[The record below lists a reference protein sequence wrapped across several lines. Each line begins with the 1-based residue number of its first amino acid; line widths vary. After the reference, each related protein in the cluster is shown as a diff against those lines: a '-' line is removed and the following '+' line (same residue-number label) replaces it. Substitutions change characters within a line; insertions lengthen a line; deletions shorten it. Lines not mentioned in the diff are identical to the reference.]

1 MGVYRSDQAQL
12 TFAAEAAQGGDPEM
26 VEGTLVGSGGTATVN
41 HTAGLAAGSRAVT
54 ITRASGTFTI
64 GDFIR
69 IGTVDGTPADTVI
82 EHEVRRIEA
91 MSDSNGAASANT
103 FTLDRP
109 TAFFH
114 ADNEAVL
121 EVSAIGGDATRNDN
135 DKFLTFIPGVYETFD
150 TPDPEMSIEGR
161 RFLSTT
167 SKRNVSVFYPGQQSL
182 TGGVSGIVL
191 LNGWPLRFPI
201 GTVRTFPVA
210 SSTSGSTGLTL
221 NGAVKKGDV
230 YILLNA
236 VTNLVDGDY
245 IVIGYTG
252 DDSNSTAEVR
262 RIVDIISS
270 TVKLNYPLSFDHA
283 TSTAVRECTT
293 AGVYTHTIEEA
304 VDLDTVSWH
313 VHMKDSTET
322 VAKNFDRR
330 YVGGMIGSS
339 TLSAEE
345 GGMLSMSWDSVNFL
359 NMVHNQAN
367 QTTVGTASGDDYD
380 GASVEANMPRFGLMQ
395 AIDVDDVGMP
405 SHNAASAN
413 NGTGYPTTSPYY
425 FSQGTIKFFGQEFAR
440 IRSFSLSVS
449 NGEEARYY
457 IGKQGARARG
467 PFEIREGAREYSL
480 SASVVLPDAEKNAAA
495 TIGGS
500 GDAGVNQDTAM
511 ELFKQLLLE
520 GDYGA
525 GGGSIY
531 RRGFTASLKFERGTN
546 DSITIDI
553 PPADDG
559 GAGSPTEGTDNTNQ
573 LNKQGI
579 FINSAPHNVTS
590 DNPFQVD
597 LDMMFRSLRITI
609 VDSVPVYP

>member
-12 TFAAEAAQGGDPEM
+12 TFAAEAAQGADPEM
-26 VEGTLVGSGGTATVN
+26 MEGNPVSSSPANGLLN
-41 HTAGLAAGSRAVT
+41 HPTTGLPAGSRS
-54 ITRASGTFTI
+54 ITVNGISNTFVV

-69 IGTVDGTPADTVI
+69 IGTVQTTYASTVV
-82 EHEVRRIEA
+82 EHEVRRIES
-91 MSDSNGAASANT
+91 MASAGGSSTNT

-114 ADNEAVL
+114 DDDEVVYEVDGLGDEGDVTRHGDN
-121 EVSAIGGDATRNDN
+121 N
-135 DKFLTFIPGVYETFD
+135 KFLTFIPGVYETFD
-150 TPDPEMSIEGR
+150 TPDPEMSVEGR

-167 SKRNVSVFYPGQQSL
+167 SKRNVSVFYPGQQTLS
-182 TGGVSGIVL
+182 GGVSGIVL

-201 GTVRTFPVA
+201 GTVRTFPIA

-245 IVIGYTG
+245 IVIGYTS

-270 TVKLNYPLSFDHA
+270 RVKLNYPLSFDHA

-293 AGVYTHTIEEA
+293 ASVYTHTIEEA

-322 VAKNFDRR
+322 AAKNFDRR

-339 TLSAEE
+339 TIAAEE
-345 GGMLSMSWDSVNFL
+345 GGMLTMSWDSVNFL
-359 NMVHNQAN
+359 NMIHNQQN
-367 QTTVGTASGDDYD
+367 QKTVGDASGDDYY
-380 GASVEANMPRFGLMQ
+380 GASIAANMPRYGLMQ
-395 AIDVDDVGMP
+395 AIDSDDVGEP
-405 SHNAASAN
+405 SHNGAAVN
-413 NGTGYPTTSPYY
+413 DGTGYPTTSPYY

-440 IRSFSLSVS
+440 IRSFSLSIS
-449 NGEEARYY
+449 NGEEPRYY

-467 PFEIREGAREYSL
+467 PHEIKEGPREYSM
-480 SASVVLPDAEKNAAA
+480 SASVVLPDADNTAAASVTNAA
-495 TIGGS
+495 
-500 GDAGVNQDTAM
+500 QDSAL
-511 ELFKQLLLE
+511 ELFRQLLLE

-525 GGGSIY
+525 GGGSVY

-553 PPADDG
+553 PPADSG
-559 GAGSPTEGTDNTNQ
+559 GVGSPTEGTDNTNQ

-579 FINSAPHNVTS
+579 FINSAPHSITG

-597 LDMMFRSLRITI
+597 LDMVFRSLRITI

>member
-1 MGVYRSDQAQL
+1 
-12 TFAAEAAQGGDPEM
+12 
-26 VEGTLVGSGGTATVN
+26 
-41 HTAGLAAGSRAVT
+41 
-54 ITRASGTFTI
+54 
-64 GDFIR
+64 
-69 IGTVDGTPADTVI
+69 
-82 EHEVRRIEA
+82 
-91 MSDSNGAASANT
+91 
-103 FTLDRP
+103 
-109 TAFFH
+109 
-114 ADNEAVL
+114 
-121 EVSAIGGDATRNDN
+121 
-135 DKFLTFIPGVYETFD
+135 
-150 TPDPEMSIEGR
+150 MSIEGR

-201 GTVRTFPVA
+201 GSITSTPSAVA
-210 SSTSGSTGLTL
+210 TDTILL
-221 NGAVKKGDV
+221 NQAAGAKKGDV
-230 YILLNA
+230 YITCDGAN
-236 VTNLVDGDY
+236 VSNLAAGDHIQIIEADGTKSE
-245 IVIGYTG
+245 I
-252 DDSNSTAEVR
+252 R
-262 RIVDIISS
+262 RIITDVSD
-270 TVKLNYPLSFDHA
+270 TFKLNYPLQFDHA
-283 TSTAVRECTT
+283 DDAVINEVS
-293 AGVYTHTIEEA
+293 AGAYYTHVINEE

-425 FSQGTIKFFGQEFAR
+425 FSQGTIKFFNTEFAR
-440 IRSFSLSVS
+440 IRSFSLSIS

-495 TIGGS
+495 TIGGTA
-500 GDAGVNQDTAM
+500 DAGVNQDTAM